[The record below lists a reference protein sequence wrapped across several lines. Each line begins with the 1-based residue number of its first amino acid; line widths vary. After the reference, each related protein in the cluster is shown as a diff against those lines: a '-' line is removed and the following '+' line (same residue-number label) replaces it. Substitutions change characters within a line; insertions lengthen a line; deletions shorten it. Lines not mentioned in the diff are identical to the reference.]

1 MAAGVKKENRSKN
14 SLIFALNQAINGNEL
29 PDAKVIT
36 SHFDV
41 STGTMYCENDES
53 FDRAMIKEAQ
63 AYFKIIGVGMRKST
77 NPETIKKGEFCKI
90 AEEAIAIMLKN
101 DFVKTE

>member
-1 MAAGVKKENRSKN
+1 MQGVKSDNKSKN
-14 SLIFALNQAINGNEL
+14 SLIYALNQAMNGSEL
-29 PDAKVIT
+29 PDAKVST

-41 STGTMYCENDES
+41 STGTMYCDNNES

-63 AYFKIIGVGMRKST
+63 SYFKLIEVGMRTST

-90 AEEAIAIMLKN
+90 AEEAISIMLKD